1 MGLGVD
7 CSWPDSLPCL
17 GQVSHAQGGDL
28 TAANRQ
34 FANPLASATLWI
46 TENNAFVFGGDAV
59 SGNRV
64 NNVTLVNPLISQS
77 VGDTG
82 WLLVHRPIL
91 PVWSSLP
98 IPDPPDGFASNKGIG
113 DFTYFKEQLHV
124 FKPLWYSRNS
134 KGFPVSI

>member
-1 MGLGVD
+1 MSRRFNRPTRG
-7 CSWPDSLPCL
+7 CSVNVMKSDIIRVAIAPAKGKVADE
-17 GQVSHAQGGDL
+17 A
-28 TAANRQ
+28 
-34 FANPLASATLWI
+34 LWV

-64 NNVTLVNPLISQS
+64 NNVTLVNPLISHS